1 MKRLIGCFVIAGGLS
16 GCAQLEALLTAS
28 IPPEVQAQLAEQEA
42 ALAQYD
48 EAILRVE
55 EQAKAIARE
64 AKEAVQAA
72 DYAKAQTL
80 MAQLE
85 SLQQEHK
92 GFVDLYM
99 TTAADAKEQLEGTV
113 EGAAGGVLSMLD
125 PLVPIPLQPLIPAA
139 SSLLVMAGSRRSR
152 QHTKRAI
159 RHAAVGNLGTG
170 VKDLLKAVGATH
182 SSEATKKVA
191 EEEGVA

>member
-1 MKRLIGCFVIAGGLS
+1 MKQLIPVALVLPLC
-16 GCAQLEALLTAS
+16 GCAQLEALLTAT
-28 IPPEVQAQLAEQEA
+28 IPPEVQQQLDEQEA

-48 EAILRVE
+48 EAIARVE
-55 EQAKAIARE
+55 QQAKDVAAE
-64 AKEAVQAA
+64 AKVAVEAA

-85 SLQQEHK
+85 SLQTEHK
-92 GFVDLYM
+92 GFVDLYL
-99 TTAADAKEQLEGTV
+99 TTAAEAKDAIEESAQATTE
-113 EGAAGGVLSMLD
+113 GVLGMLD
-125 PLVPIPLQPLIPAA
+125 PLIPLPLQPLVPAA
-139 SSLLVMAGSRRSR
+139 TSLFVMAGSRRSR
-152 QHTKRAI
+152 KHTKRAL